1 MTEAHAIVASS
12 EPAKE
17 GRGPGAGEPPAP
29 GPLPG
34 PSASPRH
41 FGIVGLACITIALMA
56 AEFWYYRQKADQVRM
71 QQHQSIAA
79 IGTLKSLQIQSW
91 RKERLEDT
99 GRMARGPLMRHRAGD
114 FLRNN
119 EAQGVR
125 ADLMELLQLNKVASG
140 YDAALLLALDGRVLL
155 STERTPRLALPGSQS
170 TIAAATASQEAVFSE
185 FFRHPEGTTWIDAM
199 AVVREDVTGEP
210 LAVVV
215 LRCNADEQLFPMIQ
229 DWPVPSPSAET
240 LLVLR
245 SGDEILS
252 PHRLRH
258 ASTQPDRLR
267 VPIAQQDLPSVQAV
281 LGRQGMF
288 EGADYRGKPVLADLR
303 PIPGSPWFIIS
314 KMDRDESLAHLFS
327 NALSILV
334 ITGAFVLLLGFAM
347 DIREHKR
354 KERLLAAS
362 HEHLRTLL
370 VRLQR
375 AQEDERVR
383 VSREI
388 HDDLG
393 QLLTGL
399 KMDVHWLERKLSE
412 PSLPPALNP
421 LLDRVVGTS
430 ELVDAM
436 VVTVQRIAAELRP
449 ITLDKLGLEATLSLE
464 ARRFQERSGVCCTV
478 APGGS
483 FPELAPGTASDLF
496 YICRE
501 ALTNVGRHAQA
512 RNVEIT
518 WRTEANTVVFEVGDD
533 GVGTSPEA
541 LGAPSSLGLIGMQER
556 AMQWGGTIAIGP
568 NQPCGTRVLA
578 RIPLTSSES
587 RERGGR

>member
-1 MTEAHAIVASS
+1 MSETHATAPSS
-12 EPAKE
+12 EPTKE
-17 GRGPGAGEPPAP
+17 ERGPGAGQPAAP
-29 GPLPG
+29 VGP
-34 PSASPRH
+34 ASFRH
-41 FGIVGLACITIALMA
+41 LGILGLAFITLALMA
-56 AEFWYYRQKADQVRM
+56 AEFWYYHQKANQVRV

-91 RKERLEDT
+91 RKERLEDA
-99 GRMARGPLMRHRAGD
+99 GRMARGPLMRHRAGE
-114 FLRNN
+114 FLRNAD
-119 EAQGVR
+119 AQGVR
-125 ADLMELLQLNKVASG
+125 ADLMELLQLNKVASA
-140 YDAALLLALDGRVLL
+140 YHAALLLALDGRVLL
-155 STERTPRLALPGSQS
+155 SSERTTRLAPPVSQS
-170 TIAAATASQEAVFSE
+170 AIAAASASHDAVFSE
-185 FFRHPEGTTWIDAM
+185 FLRQGEGTTWLDAL
-199 AVVREDVTGEP
+199 AVVRDDGTGEP
-210 LAVVV
+210 IAVVV

-229 DWPVPSPSAET
+229 TWPVPSPSAET
-240 LLVLR
+240 MLVYR
-245 SGDEILS
+245 SGDDILS

-258 ASTQPDRLR
+258 GSMQTGRLRTSSTQ
-267 VPIAQQDLPSVQAV
+267 QELPSVQAV

-288 EGADYRGKPVLADLR
+288 EGTDYRGKPVLADLR
-303 PIPGSPWFIIS
+303 PIPGSPWFIVS

-370 VRLQR
+370 AKLQR
-375 AQEDERVR
+375 AQEDERIR
-383 VSREI
+383 ISREI

-412 PSLPPALNP
+412 PTVPPALNP

-449 ITLDKLGLEATLSLE
+449 TTLDKLGLEATLTQE
-464 ARRFQERSGVCCTV
+464 ARRFQERSGVSCTV
-478 APGGS
+478 MPGS
-483 FPELAPGTASDLF
+483 PLPELTPGTASDLF

-512 RNVEIT
+512 RAVEIR
-518 WRTEANTVVFEVGDD
+518 WRTEADAVVFEVCDD
-533 GVGTSPEA
+533 GVGASQEA
-541 LGAPSSLGLIGMQER
+541 LEAPTSLGLIGMQER
-556 AMQWGGTIAIGP
+556 AMQWGGKMAFGP
-568 NQPCGTRVLA
+568 NHPRGTRVTV
-578 RIPLTSSES
+578 RVPHTSIVNT
-587 RERGGR
+587 ERSVR